1 MKKVIEF
8 VKKYKIHILT
18 SLLVIF
24 FFRSCSK
31 SGDVR
36 KLEKVNIRTTKIV
49 DSLTT
54 VIKGQKDTINNIS
67 EVIRIEKI
75 KIHTDYDNY
84 ISSKNRGEQLMDLI
98 NLIVRF
104 LITHVHPYPGMPPVP
119 VSQDGT
125 KADDILKQI
134 LEAQQTILNQ
144 NIKLN

>member
-67 EVIRIEKI
+67 EVIRIEKT
-75 KIHTDYDNY
+75 KVHTEYDNY
-84 ISSKNRGEQLMDLI
+84 ISSKDRGEQLMELHKI
-98 NLIVRF
+98 VKQNL
-104 LITHVHPYPGMPPVP
+104 
-119 VSQDGT
+119 
-125 KADDILKQI
+125 KN
-134 LEAQQTILNQ
+134 LE
-144 NIKLN
+144 K

>member
-36 KLEKVNIRTTKIV
+36 KLEKVNIITTKVV

-67 EVIRIEKI
+67 EVIRVEKI
-75 KIHTDYDNY
+75 KIHTEYDNY
-84 ISSKNRGEQLMDLI
+84 ISSKNRGEQLMELHKI
-98 NLIVRF
+98 VKQNL
-104 LITHVHPYPGMPPVP
+104 
-119 VSQDGT
+119 
-125 KADDILKQI
+125 KN
-134 LEAQQTILNQ
+134 LE
-144 NIKLN
+144 K

>member
-67 EVIRIEKI
+67 EVITFHLKIEE
-75 KIHTDYDNY
+75 N
-84 ISSKNRGEQLMDLI
+84 N
-98 NLIVRF
+98 
-104 LITHVHPYPGMPPVP
+104 
-119 VSQDGT
+119 
-125 KADDILKQI
+125 
-134 LEAQQTILNQ
+134 
-144 NIKLN
+144 

>member
-67 EVIRIEKI
+67 EVIRVEKI
-75 KIHTDYDNY
+75 KIHTEYDNY
-84 ISSKNRGEQLMDLI
+84 ISSKDRGEQLMELHKIIKQNLKDLE
-98 NLIVRF
+98 
-104 LITHVHPYPGMPPVP
+104 
-119 VSQDGT
+119 
-125 KADDILKQI
+125 K
-134 LEAQQTILNQ
+134 
-144 NIKLN
+144 

>member
-75 KIHTDYDNY
+75 KIHTEYDNY
-84 ISSKNRGEQLMDLI
+84 ISSKNRGEQLMELHKI
-98 NLIVRF
+98 VKQNL
-104 LITHVHPYPGMPPVP
+104 
-119 VSQDGT
+119 
-125 KADDILKQI
+125 KN
-134 LEAQQTILNQ
+134 LE
-144 NIKLN
+144 K

>member
-8 VKKYKIHILT
+8 VKKYKIYILS

-75 KIHTDYDNY
+75 KVHTEYDNY
-84 ISSKNRGEQLMDLI
+84 ISSKDRGEQLMELHKIVKQNLKDLE
-98 NLIVRF
+98 
-104 LITHVHPYPGMPPVP
+104 
-119 VSQDGT
+119 
-125 KADDILKQI
+125 K
-134 LEAQQTILNQ
+134 
-144 NIKLN
+144 

>member
-36 KLEKVNIRTTKIV
+36 KLEKVNISTTKIV

-84 ISSKNRGEQLMDLI
+84 ISSKNRGEQLMELHKIVKQNLKDLE
-98 NLIVRF
+98 
-104 LITHVHPYPGMPPVP
+104 
-119 VSQDGT
+119 
-125 KADDILKQI
+125 K
-134 LEAQQTILNQ
+134 
-144 NIKLN
+144 